1 MKREEIDGRPIFQH
15 CGRRLQRDSSR
26 KMYLARYQTLPE
38 ESGIAHLYQ
47 SAFRPRTNLAQ
58 GLSFEEK
65 IATTVVSLKITYTRR
80 FLQGKNPLTLSQM
93 RSSII

>member
-1 MKREEIDGRPIFQH
+1 MEDPSFSIEGGGCREIQAE
-15 CGRRLQRDSSR
+15 

-38 ESGIAHLYQ
+38 ESRIAHLYQ
-47 SAFRPRTNLAQ
+47 SALRPRTNLAQ

-65 IATTVVSLKITYTRR
+65 IATTVMSLKITSTRR